1 MSKLIKD
8 LPMWVHEIV
17 FERQKEQ
24 GNEPSAE
31 LYLYNLQEDGNFTW
45 EHTKEGEIWENADDG
60 NYQPLADF
68 HGIAIDENGEKVGEV
83 DLIKAEN
90 NYLEFTNKLFHQTTP
105 TTKDPVDGYGGC

>member
-8 LPMWVHEIV
+8 LPSWVQKIV

-24 GNEPSAE
+24 GIEPNDE
-31 LYLYNLQEDGNFTW
+31 IYLSNIKECGNFDW
-45 EHTKEGEIWENADDG
+45 VETKERHVIWEEANEG

-68 HGIAIDENGEKVGEV
+68 HGIIIDENG
-83 DLIKAEN
+83 N
-90 NYLEFTNKLFHQTTP
+90 QTTP

>member
-8 LPMWVHEIV
+8 LPSWVQEIV

-24 GNEPSAE
+24 GNEPNI
-31 LYLYNLQEDGNFTW
+31 NLRVNAYMARGGFTW
-45 EHTKEGEIWENADDG
+45 DFTKERYEIWYNVYNG

-68 HGIAIDENGEKVGEV
+68 HGITIDENG
-83 DLIKAEN
+83 N
-90 NYLEFTNKLFHQTTP
+90 QTTP